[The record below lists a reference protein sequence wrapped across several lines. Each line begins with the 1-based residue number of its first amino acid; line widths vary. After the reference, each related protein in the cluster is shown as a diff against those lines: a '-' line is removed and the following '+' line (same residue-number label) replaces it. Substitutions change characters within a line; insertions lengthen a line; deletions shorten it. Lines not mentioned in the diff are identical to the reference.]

1 MDCVESSSFVAYGVL
16 GTLPHMLKR
25 WIPYPVDLDNAIDFH
40 KTDPL
45 PND

>member
-25 WIPYPVDLDNAIDFH
+25 WITLSSGFG
-40 KTDPL
+40 
-45 PND
+45 